1 MVEFAQRERRL
12 IAIAGKGGTGKT
24 VLTALMTKILVSSGK
39 AKILVIDADPA
50 MGLSNILGVR
60 VGKTLEDVRNEI
72 IKVASTGKR
81 EEKTQMVMMLDYKIF
96 EALVEKRGFALLAM
110 GQPKAPGCFCPA
122 NTLLKSAVQSLS
134 KSFDIVLVDCEAGLE
149 QISRKVV
156 SDVGTLA
163 ITTDV
168 TMRGVQT
175 AVAIKKAAHKFTK
188 AKRVGLVVNRV
199 KDGEKSIQNLTLEAG
214 MEIFGWIPED
224 NHITEWDFVGRPILD
239 LPETSP
245 SVIATRQIMENMH
258 LAI

>member
-72 IKVASTGKR
+72 VKVASTGKR

>member
-1 MVEFAQRERRL
+1 MVEFAQRKRRL

-24 VLTALMTKILVSSGK
+24 VLTALMTKILVSFDK
-39 AKILVIDADPA
+39 DKILVIDADPA

-81 EEKTQMVMMLDYKIF
+81 EEKTQMVMMLDYKVF

-134 KSFDIVLVDCEAGLE
+134 KSFDIVLIDCEAGLE

-156 SDVGTLA
+156 SSVETLT

-168 TMRGVQT
+168 TMRGVKT

-188 AKRVGLVVNRV
+188 ARRVGLVVNRV
-199 KDGEKSIQNLTLEAG
+199 RNGEKSIQSLTLKAG

-224 NHITEWDFVGRPILD
+224 HHITEWDLVGRPIID
-239 LPETSP
+239 LSQTSP
-245 SVIATRQIMENMH
+245 SVIAVRQIMENMH